1 MIDLEEARNRIL
13 DSIHPLEVITTS
25 LSDALG
31 LVLAED
37 VYSDMDIPPFH
48 NSAMDGFAIRAA
60 DTVGASKENAR
71 ALEVKEDLP
80 AGYVSSAV
88 VNSGSAIKIMTG
100 APLPRG
106 ADAVI
111 PVEDTSSQEGRVLI
125 FREVREGANVREA
138 GEDVKEGELVI
149 GTGSRITAAEFGM
162 LASLGRSQV
171 KVRRQPRAGII
182 ATGDELVG
190 IDEEI
195 RPGKIRDS
203 NSFSLIALV
212 RECKGIPMPLGI
224 VRDQR
229 ERLKEVIRHNLSK
242 VDLFITSGGVSVGD
256 YDIVKDVL
264 SELGEM
270 SFWKVAM
277 KPGKPLAFG
286 FIEDKP
292 LFGLPGNP
300 VAVAV
305 SFEQFVRPSM
315 LKMMGRSELF
325 RPEIEATLVEDI
337 KKKPGRL
344 HLVRVHV
351 FQENGCFYA
360 QSTGPQ
366 GSGILKSMVLANGLA
381 LIPRETTVV
390 KAGEKVRV
398 QMLKM
403 EEDH

>member
-1 MIDLEEARNRIL
+1 LIDLEEARKIIL
-13 DSIHPLEVITTS
+13 DSIKPLEVITVPLEDS
-25 LSDALG
+25 LG

-37 VYSDMDIPPFH
+37 IYSDIDIPPFT
-48 NSAMDGFAIRAA
+48 NSAMDGFAVRAS
-60 DTVGASKENAR
+60 DTRGASKDKPVS
-71 ALEVKEDLP
+71 LEVKEDLP
-80 AGYVSSAV
+80 AGYVASAKV
-88 VNSGSAIKIMTG
+88 TPGSAIKIMTG
-100 APLPRG
+100 APLPLG

-111 PVEDTSSQEGRVLI
+111 RVEDTSSEQGRVLV

-138 GEDVKEGELVI
+138 GEDVKKGELVI
-149 GTGSRITAAEFGM
+149 GAGSRIGTAEFGM
-162 LASLGRSQV
+162 LASLGRSKV
-171 KVRRQPRAGII
+171 IVRRQPRVGII
-182 ATGDELVG
+182 ATGDELIG
-190 IDEEI
+190 LDEEI

-212 RECKGIPMPLGI
+212 QECKGIPVPLGI
-224 VRDQR
+224 VRDER
-229 ERLKEVIRHNLSK
+229 ERLIEVIRGNLSK

-264 SELGEM
+264 VELGEM

-286 FIEDKP
+286 FIKDKP

-300 VAVAV
+300 VAVMV
-305 SFEQFVRPSM
+305 SFEQFVRPSI
-315 LKMMGRSELF
+315 LKMMGKSQLF

-351 FQENGCFYA
+351 FQKNGSFYVK
-360 QSTGPQ
+360 STGPQ

>member
-13 DSIHPLEVITTS
+13 DSIRPLEMITVPLFDS
-25 LSDALG
+25 LG

-80 AGYVSSAV
+80 AGYVSSAEV
-88 VNSGSAIKIMTG
+88 TSGSAIKIMTG

-125 FREVREGANVREA
+125 FREVREGANVRKA
-138 GEDVKEGELVI
+138 GEDVKKGELVI

-162 LASLGRSQV
+162 LASLGRSQM

-229 ERLKEVIRHNLSK
+229 ERLKEVIRDNLSK

-305 SFEQFVRPSM
+305 SFEQFVRPSI

-390 KAGEKVRV
+390 RAGEKVRV